1 MHRISRW
8 DPKEIKH
15 LVVGVEGRCTGLPRR
30 LDACAASSDSR
41 WKRAAPNGMRTCSE
55 CANAQDAGARQLASA
70 NGSRLASRLLLNL
83 ASVPYVVL
91 LR

>member
-1 MHRISRW
+1 MHRIGRW

-15 LVVGVEGRCTGLPRR
+15 LVVGVEGRCIDLPLR

-41 WKRAAPNGMRTCSE
+41 WERAAPNGVRTCSE
-55 CANAQDAGARQLASA
+55 CANAQVAGARQLAWA
-70 NGSRLASRLLLNL
+70 NGSRLAPRLPLNL